1 MGETWMEIVVLHTE
15 SSLKTNLDFLKN
27 KIVGT
32 YHHLPLQQIETQ
44 LHSLKMDF
52 LIFFHS
58 THLLENLKLELIKK
72 VKSLKDIP
80 ILTIIPKN
88 ENLLEAAFHHGSD
101 EVIYAPFSQQEF
113 IIRAQALLKRRFH
126 KMQKHAKQIMIQDLT
141 LDTDQYQI
149 TRGTEVLPVTKLEFN
164 ILLTLATNPD
174 KVFMKKELYEMIWQD
189 QYYDNG
195 NVLNVHIRRLR
206 KKIEHNPDEP
216 RIIETKW
223 GIGYKINLNKKVV

>member
-1 MGETWMEIVVLHTE
+1 MEIVVLHTE

-32 YHHLPLQQIETQ
+32 YNHLPLQQIETQ

-58 THLLENLKLELIKK
+58 THVLENLKLEVIKK

-88 ENLLEAAFHHGSD
+88 ENLLETAFHHGSD

-216 RIIETKW
+216 KIIETKW

>member
-1 MGETWMEIVVLHTE
+1 MEIVVLYTE
-15 SSLKTNLDFLKN
+15 SSLKANLDFLKN

-32 YHHLPLQQIETQ
+32 YNHLPLQQIETQ

-58 THLLENLKLELIKK
+58 THVLENLKLEVIKK

-88 ENLLEAAFHHGSD
+88 ENLLETAFHHGSD

-126 KMQKHAKQIMIQDLT
+126 KMQKNAKQIMIQDLT

-216 RIIETKW
+216 KIIETKW

>member
-1 MGETWMEIVVLHTE
+1 MEIVVLHTE

-32 YHHLPLQQIETQ
+32 YNHLPLQQIETQ

-58 THLLENLKLELIKK
+58 THVLENLKLEVIKK

-88 ENLLEAAFHHGSD
+88 ENLLETAFHHGSD

-206 KKIEHNPDEP
+206 KKIEQNPDEP
-216 RIIETKW
+216 KIIETKW

>member
-1 MGETWMEIVVLHTE
+1 MEIVVLYTE
-15 SSLKTNLDFLKN
+15 SSLKANLDFLKN

-32 YHHLPLQQIETQ
+32 YNHLPLQQIETQ

-58 THLLENLKLELIKK
+58 THVLENLKLEVIKK

-88 ENLLEAAFHHGSD
+88 ENLLETAFHHGSD

-216 RIIETKW
+216 KIIETKW